1 MKPKF
6 YTCKYDKAFKEIML
20 KKENFNILKSVL
32 ETILETKIKEIKLQP
47 LNLTNN
53 NIHIKGKEVDL
64 LITTDIGKIEVE
76 VNTYYKDYVKPR
88 NFCYISNIYSNQIS
102 SGETYNEEVEVIQ
115 INLNYNIKDNKKM
128 RIYKVRDE
136 EGKEY
141 IKNFRIYEINM
152 EKYKEM
158 WYDKKEKEIDKYK
171 YLIMLDMEVKEIKTL
186 PVDKV
191 VEEYMDKIEK
201 LNEDPIF
208 INWISKEEDERKIRN
223 TELSLAKE
231 EGIKEG
237 IEQGIEQGINTGK
250 KELIN
255 SMIKNGI
262 SIEEISKLTGLSID
276 EISKL

>member
-231 EGIKEG
+231 EGI
-237 IEQGIEQGINTGK
+237 EQGINTGK

-262 SIEEISKLTGLSID
+262 SIEEISKSTGLSID
-276 EISKL
+276 EISEL

>member
-76 VNTYYKDYVKPR
+76 VNTYYRDYVKPR

-223 TELSLAKE
+223 TELSLAE
-231 EGIKEG
+231 EKG
-237 IEQGIEQGINTGK
+237 IEKGIEQGINTGK
-250 KELIN
+250 KEVANAMLKDG
-255 SMIKNGI
+255 MEVK
-262 SIEEISKLTGLSID
+262 EISKLTGLSVD
-276 EISKL
+276 EIDKFKN